1 MSDTLASTTA
11 PISQLRQERDDLQQ
25 NLAAVASVF
34 GKYSDVIQ
42 EDSLVRSLREI
53 ADGVAEDTEEM
64 LNSNR
69 LLRLGVVGQV
79 KAGKSSLLNLLL
91 FDGKEVLPKAATPM
105 TASLTHIVKSD
116 RDEIVIQYY
125 SAKDWGEIK
134 AHDQEFQRAKKDG
147 DDKVPAF
154 VVASHELLEMANKR
168 NLQVEDHL
176 GKKKILRVPTP
187 KLNKELRRL
196 VGSAGE
202 LTPLVKNVTIRSSQ
216 GIPDLDIVDTPG
228 INDPIQSRSQQAY
241 TMLKRCDAVLL
252 LSYAG
257 QFMDNEDV
265 EFFVRRLP
273 QEGIRHRLVI
283 GSKFDN
289 ALIGVSKDHSRDFVM
304 AKEDTEKRLRGHA
317 QEIMHRLDEGAVKAD
332 DNPPSP
338 IVFVSALCA
347 ILADKPASRWTPEE
361 RAAFDSLQR
370 VYPDWLDQPEGG
382 QTINKETKKN
392 LAWLGNREE
401 IDKHIRG
408 VREDKDSIIAQ
419 KMHSFLHEKRS
430 HAQEE
435 LDELIKDV
443 EEKVASV
450 RDGDIGEIE
459 AQQKVIGNLRE
470 EIGFKVTDA
479 WEEMIDESAQT
490 FDQFREEIQ
499 SQCQEA
505 KMEIK
510 GATKTKRVRRKK
522 EGLLPLF
529 GRLLG
534 LGGYESSLEEIVDRQ
549 ALESTVEDFRD
560 WLEREI
566 SQKADAI
573 FSRSFKKEAIIRL
586 CRIVADEISNDLAS
600 KMDLIAV
607 ERSLR
612 EAVAQTVEQAD
623 QGMKNYDLVLK
634 KGQEKEV
641 QDKTGFMAQAHL
653 TLFGLDSR
661 GVSSAR
667 EAVRKISDAGIEW
680 LDHCKGQVDRVA
692 AQAKTA
698 LVPAA
703 VQQLQ
708 EYHDR
713 IKKNIKDREFTL
725 QRCGLALKDLKK
737 CRQSL

>member
-1 MSDTLASTTA
+1 MSDALVSTTA

-25 NLAAVASVF
+25 SLATVASVF
-34 GKYSDVIQ
+34 GEYSDVIQ

-53 ADGVAEDTEEM
+53 ANGVAEDTEEM

-116 RDEIVIQYY
+116 RDEIEIQYY
-125 SAKDWGEIK
+125 SAKDWGEIE
-134 AHDQEFQRAKKDG
+134 ARDQEFQRAKEDG
-147 DDKVPAF
+147 GDKVPAY
-154 VVASHELLEMANKR
+154 VVASHELLEMAKKR
-168 NLQVEDHL
+168 SLRVEDHL
-176 GKKKILRVPTP
+176 GKKKTLRVPTP

-202 LTPLVKNVTIRSSQ
+202 LTPLVKSVTIRSSQ

-265 EFFVRRLP
+265 GFFVRRLP

-289 ALIGVSKDHSRDFVM
+289 ALIGVSKDHGAKLDM
-304 AKEDTEKRLRGHA
+304 AKEDTERRLRGHA
-317 QEIMHRLDEGAVKAD
+317 QEAMHRLDEGAVGAD
-332 DNPPSP
+332 DNPQSH

-347 ILADKPASRWTPEE
+347 ILADKPASRWTREE
-361 RAAFDSLQR
+361 RAAFDGLQR
-370 VYPDWLDQPEGG
+370 VYPEWLDQPEDG
-382 QTINKETKKN
+382 QTINKETNEN

-401 IDKHIRG
+401 IDEHIRG
-408 VREDKDSIIAQ
+408 VRKDKASIIAQ

-430 HAQEE
+430 QAQEE

-443 EEKVASV
+443 EEKVTSV
-450 RDGDIGEIE
+450 RDGDISEIE
-459 AQQKVIGNLRE
+459 AQQKAIGNLRE
-470 EIGFKVTDA
+470 EIGFKVVDA
-479 WEEMIDESAQT
+479 WEEMVDESAQS

-499 SQCQEA
+499 SECQEA
-505 KMEIK
+505 KKEIE
-510 GATKTKRVRRKK
+510 GAKKIEPVRRKK
-522 EGLLPLF
+522 GGLFPIL
-529 GRLLG
+529 GRFLG
-534 LGGYESSLEEIVDRQ
+534 LGGYEVSQEEVVDRQ

-573 FSRSFKKEAIIRL
+573 FNRLFKKDASRKL
-586 CRIVADEISNDLAS
+586 CQIVANEISNDLAS

-607 ERSLR
+607 KRSLR
-612 EAVAQTVEQAD
+612 EAVAQIVEQAD
-623 QGMKNYDLVLK
+623 QEIKNYNLVVE
-634 KGQEKEV
+634 KGQEKEA
-641 QDKTGFMAQAHL
+641 QDKAGLMAHL
-653 TLFGLDSR
+653 ALFLDGQ

-708 EYHDR
+708 EHHDR
-713 IKKNIKDREFTL
+713 IKKDIEDREFAL
-725 QRCGLALKDLKK
+725 QRYSLALKALKK

>member
-1 MSDTLASTTA
+1 MSDALVSTTA

-25 NLAAVASVF
+25 NLATVASVF
-34 GKYSDVIQ
+34 GEYSDVIQ

-53 ADGVAEDTEEM
+53 ANGVAEDTEEM

-116 RDEIVIQYY
+116 RDEIEIQYY
-125 SAKDWGEIK
+125 SAKDWEEIK
-134 AHDQEFQRAKKDG
+134 AHHREFQRAKESG

-154 VVASHELLEMANKR
+154 VVASHELLEMAEKR

-176 GKKKILRVPTP
+176 GKKKTLRVPTP

-202 LTPLVKNVTIRSSQ
+202 LTPLVKSVTIRSSQ

-265 EFFVRRLP
+265 GFFLRRLP

-289 ALIGVSKDHSRDFVM
+289 ALIGVSKDHGGKLEM

-317 QEIMHRLDEGAVKAD
+317 QEAMHRLNEGAVGVD
-332 DNPPSP
+332 DNPKSD

-347 ILADKPASRWTPEE
+347 ILSDKPVSRWTLEE

-370 VYPDWLDQPEGG
+370 VYPEWLDQPEDG
-382 QTINKETKKN
+382 QTINKETNEN

-401 IDKHIRG
+401 IDEHIRR
-408 VREDKDSIIAQ
+408 VRKDKASIIAQ
-419 KMHSFLHEKRS
+419 KMHSFLHEKRYQ
-430 HAQEE
+430 AQEE

-443 EEKVASV
+443 EEKVTSV
-450 RDGDIGEIE
+450 RDGDISEIE
-459 AQQKVIGNLRE
+459 AQQKAIGNLRE
-470 EIGFKVTDA
+470 EIGFKVVDA

-499 SQCQEA
+499 SECQEA
-505 KMEIK
+505 KKEIELARK
-510 GATKTKRVRRKK
+510 IEPVKRKK
-522 EGLLPLF
+522 RGLFPIL
-529 GRLLG
+529 GRFFG
-534 LGGYESSLEEIVDRQ
+534 LGGYEVSQEEVVDRQ
-549 ALESTVEDFRD
+549 ALESTIEDFRD

-566 SQKADAI
+566 SQTADAI
-573 FSRSFKKEAIIRL
+573 FSRLFKKDASRKL
-586 CRIVADEISNDLAS
+586 CQIVANEISNDLAS

-607 ERSLR
+607 KRSLR
-612 EAVAQTVEQAD
+612 EAVAQIVEQAD
-623 QGMKNYDLVLK
+623 QEIKNYNLVVEE
-634 KGQEKEV
+634 GQEKEA
-641 QDKTGFMAQAHL
+641 QDKAGLMAHL
-653 TLFGLDSR
+653 ALFLDSQ

-667 EAVRKISDAGIEW
+667 EAVRKISDAGIGW

-713 IKKNIKDREFTL
+713 IKKDIEDREFAL
-725 QRCGLALKDLKK
+725 QRYGLALKALKK